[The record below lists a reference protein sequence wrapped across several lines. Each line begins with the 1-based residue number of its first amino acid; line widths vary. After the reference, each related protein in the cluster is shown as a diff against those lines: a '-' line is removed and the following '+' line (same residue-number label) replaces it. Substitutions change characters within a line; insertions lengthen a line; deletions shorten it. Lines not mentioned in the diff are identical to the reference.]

1 MNKTYI
7 GSFGVDSGQVMIGD
21 PCYLDDWNNN
31 KDDEFNTYP
40 QRAGEYSYLGACQA
54 TIENKIQAGVLG
66 GGLSVVAVTGY
77 GDGVYPVYAEYN
89 SDGRISKITI
99 EFEDEE

>member
-1 MNKTYI
+1 MKKYI

-21 PCYLDDWNNN
+21 PCYLDNWDTS
-31 KDDEFNTYP
+31 KDIEFNTYP
-40 QRAGEYSYLGACQA
+40 EHAGEYSYLGACQA
-54 TIENKIQAGVLG
+54 TLENKTQAGVLG

-89 SDGRISKITI
+89 SDNRISKITI
-99 EFEDEE
+99 EFENKE